1 MPKKR
6 KSNNTGGPS
15 KAVDTS
21 TELARQYN
29 HWKEI
34 YSTENVTLKNEQGTL
49 KAKYALEVQNHA
61 KTTALLADEKAA
73 KKELQ
78 TA

>member
-1 MPKKR
+1 M
-6 KSNNTGGPS
+6 
-15 KAVDTS
+15 VDRV
-21 TELARQYN
+21 RQYSQ
-29 HWKEI
+29 WKEI

-78 TA
+78 TARHTRTNSKMRR